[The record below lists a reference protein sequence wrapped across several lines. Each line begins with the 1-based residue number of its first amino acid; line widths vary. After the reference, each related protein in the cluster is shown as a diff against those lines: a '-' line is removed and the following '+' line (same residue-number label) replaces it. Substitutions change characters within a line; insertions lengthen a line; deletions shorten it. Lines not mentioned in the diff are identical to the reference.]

1 MTVIR
6 ITEYR
11 DRDTINVLEDLLKRA
26 KRGEVRGICF
36 AIKTDIGHH
45 GIGLTGE
52 YITDPTDVLAVV
64 SRIDFEVNMLIREHN
79 ATNPGGEDS

>member
-11 DRDTINVLEDLLKRA
+11 DRDTINVLEDLLERA
-26 KRGEVRGICF
+26 KRGEIRGMCF
-36 AIKTDIGHH
+36 AIKTDVAHH

-52 YITDPTDVLAVV
+52 YIEDPTDVLAVV
-64 SRIDFEVNMLIREHN
+64 SRIEFEVNMLIREHN
-79 ATNPGGEDS
+79 ASPDGGQDS

>member
-11 DRDTINVLEDLLKRA
+11 NRDTINVLEDLLARA
-26 KRGEVRGICF
+26 KRGEVLGLCYAFKRN
-36 AIKTDIGHH
+36 AGHH

-52 YITDPTDVLAVV
+52 YIDDPTDVLAVA
-64 SRIDFEVNMLIREHN
+64 SRIDFEVNMLIRERRSISGQE
-79 ATNPGGEDS
+79 ADA